1 MDTALRENLA
11 VRAGLQNVLQIFI
24 TNAAN
29 VFLLEV
35 SPEYPILLDEQVRDV
50 TWLINLIPLPA
61 HELGVLESELKLYTV
76 RYVCQLSLPLGTI
89 YLIPAKALENPSS
102 FERKDHF

>member
-35 SPEYPILLDEQVRDV
+35 SPEYPILLDEQVRGV
-50 TWLINLIPLPA
+50 TCLKINEMVPT
-61 HELGVLESELKLYTV
+61 HRVLLNELKL
-76 RYVCQLSLPLGTI
+76 CNAPI
-89 YLIPAKALENPSS
+89 S
-102 FERKDHF
+102 FTPGSFVSDCPYQSIGKSVIL